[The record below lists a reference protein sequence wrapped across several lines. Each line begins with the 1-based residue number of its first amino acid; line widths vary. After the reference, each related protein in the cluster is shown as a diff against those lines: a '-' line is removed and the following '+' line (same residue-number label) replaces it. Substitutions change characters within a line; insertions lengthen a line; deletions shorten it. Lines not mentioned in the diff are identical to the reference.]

1 MNHRPDPPRQPH
13 TPAWQHA
20 DPPPTSADQHW
31 QLRLYVAGQ
40 MPCSMTA
47 LANLLHLCRQH
58 LPGRHHIEVVDV
70 FDDHTRAAADG
81 VVAVPTL
88 ICRSPNRSRRIVG
101 NLSDT
106 NRVLTQIQLTRRQ
119 PPVG

>member
-1 MNHRPDPPRQPH
+1 
-13 TPAWQHA
+13 
-20 DPPPTSADQHW
+20 
-31 QLRLYVAGQ
+31 
-40 MPCSMTA
+40 MPCSLTA
-47 LANLLHLCRQH
+47 LTNLLHLCRQY

-70 FDDHTRAAADG
+70 FDDHTRADTDV

-106 NRVLTQIQLTRRQ
+106 DRVLTQIQLTRIQ